1 MFCSPAGGKYP
12 FFWAPARGLQPLNYI
27 FVLSSELNST
37 TGWSIK
43 RSPSPWRYFN
53 PGSQAV
59 LRARVQRRTVGHLS
73 NMKMMSRNI
82 SRPIALAY
90 PFFCI
95 GSWTGVKH
103 NRISKNVPPPYL
115 LIGKAALL
123 FGSITQSQTKK
134 GAKRQFNTARGYIP
148 ASCLFSLYFM
158 DLITLVTVSHPLTS

>member
-1 MFCSPAGGKYP
+1 MWSLLWSVLVCKITQFLAKNYPFRKLITLFQKVNTLRLLKIYIMFCPPAGGKYP

-43 RSPSPWRYFN
+43 RSSSPWRYFN

-59 LRARVQRRTVGHLS
+59 LRARVQRRTMGHLS

-95 GSWTGVKH
+95 GS
-103 NRISKNVPPPYL
+103 
-115 LIGKAALL
+115 
-123 FGSITQSQTKK
+123 
-134 GAKRQFNTARGYIP
+134 
-148 ASCLFSLYFM
+148 
-158 DLITLVTVSHPLTS
+158 